1 VNPEE
6 LLPHQLM
13 QRMADFFEAENI
25 PYRVVGSMASMIYG
39 EPRFTNDVD
48 MVADIPMGK
57 VSQFCNAFQ
66 PPEYYVSESAIR
78 EAIQKRFQFNLLHP
92 QSGLK
97 VDIIIPHNTDY
108 ALVAAS
114 RVLRKS
120 SKGEY
125 DALFGSPEDV
135 ILNKLI
141 YFQLGGGVGEK
152 HLRDIAGILK
162 LQKENLDL
170 KYLDEWAARLGVSA
184 EWSLVQKHVGN
195 KGI

>member
-1 VNPEE
+1 
-6 LLPHQLM
+6 M

-66 PPEYYVSESAIR
+66 SPEYYVYESAIR

-125 DALFGSPEDV
+125 DSLFGSPE
-135 ILNKLI
+135 
-141 YFQLGGGVGEK
+141 
-152 HLRDIAGILK
+152 
-162 LQKENLDL
+162 
-170 KYLDEWAARLGVSA
+170 
-184 EWSLVQKHVGN
+184 
-195 KGI
+195 

>member
-1 VNPEE
+1 
-6 LLPHQLM
+6 M
-13 QRMADFFEAENI
+13 
-25 PYRVVGSMASMIYG
+25 
-39 EPRFTNDVD
+39 
-48 MVADIPMGK
+48 
-57 VSQFCNAFQ
+57 
-66 PPEYYVSESAIR
+66 
-78 EAIQKRFQFNLLHP
+78 
-92 QSGLK
+92 
-97 VDIIIPHNTDY
+97 DIIIPHNPDY

-141 YFQLGGGVGEK
+141 YYQLGGGVGEK

-162 LQKENLDL
+162 LQKENLGL